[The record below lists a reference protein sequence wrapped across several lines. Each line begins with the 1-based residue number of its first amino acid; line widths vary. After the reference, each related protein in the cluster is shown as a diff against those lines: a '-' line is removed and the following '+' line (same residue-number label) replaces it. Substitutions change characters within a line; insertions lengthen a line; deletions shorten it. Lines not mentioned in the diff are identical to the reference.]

1 MVENEIA
8 RIRAEMS
15 EEQKWIT
22 EELAHLFALLFIRIN
37 FQIFSKPSTF
47 VFPHIVEQ
55 FSTFPLP
62 SIPRDNSFE
71 NSSEKK
77 FFSKNFKVKIP
88 LVLYAYL
95 VSFRRA
101 FRTIKTI
108 KHTHKKKRLQTFY
121 RNEKRRRTKGRTL
134 FRSFYLE
141 RNKSYIA
148 KFR

>member
-108 KHTHKKKRLQTFY
+108 KHTHKKKKVANILSKRK
-121 RNEKRRRTKGRTL
+121 EKEDERENLVPL
-134 FRSFYLE
+134 FLSR
-141 RNKSYIA
+141 A
-148 KFR
+148 